1 MPFKQTCYLLGG
13 RVNPGMEDYQIK
25 TDGSGSFGVSA
36 QTERAQTRA
45 AGPPVTS
52 NLTLWFRARAD
63 AFEFVNAGEAQG
75 FTFAGKKLLG

>member
-1 MPFKQTCYLLGG
+1 
-13 RVNPGMEDYQIK
+13 MEDYQIK
-25 TDGSGSFGVSA
+25 TDGRGSFGVSA

-63 AFEFVNAGEAQG
+63 ALEFVKAGEAQG
-75 FTFAGKKLLG
+75 FTFAGKELLG